1 MNRGVRRV
9 RGLVSRGV
17 LATVVALVG
26 ASSVAAQSL
35 THDFDMG
42 PANLADALRGVGD
55 RSGVQLLF
63 APDLVAGRRSPALRG
78 RHSLDEALRILLSQ
92 SGLTYR
98 RTAAGVVVIV
108 RADPSPARASRPTTP
123 VVPASTGEDGSVL
136 GLDPVTVVSA
146 KRAVSLRHA
155 PMSVHA
161 ITAQALDRAGVR
173 DFEDLVKVAPSLTIS
188 KTTQPGNNSINVRG
202 IGTYAYSIATEPSVV
217 VVIDD
222 VPQAFQATAF
232 TALTDIQQVEIL
244 RGPQSTLF
252 GKSSSAGVVFITTQ
266 PAGDTF
272 AARAEAFITDDHEQ
286 RLQAMITGPLRPDLK
301 ARLAVG
307 YSAYRGNI
315 FNLATGQWLNGQSDL
330 NLRGKLVWTP
340 SPVWSVTLSPY
351 FTRTL
356 ASCCVGADVEVSP
369 GATFGRDDIPRAV
382 VLKDVTPAPGNHFTR
397 LDVNARGNATNYGSG
412 LRIERAMDG
421 GGRLTSI
428 SSADHYYLYD
438 RQDTDASD
446 FDFST
451 VAPGAPAGGSGNG
464 GYFEINTI
472 TQELRLSSPSGTRL
486 GYVAGLYFGQTRSQ
500 RYFVRGSNT
509 LGDYNGLPSLPSTN
523 STAYS
528 RYTSNSRAESLAAF
542 GQGSL
547 AINERTALQAGLRIS
562 REKISYAFEDLGNDV
577 AYGIPRCSHRS
588 PSLPIQ
594 TCNRDTAVTGRI
606 GLETELTPGVTAFA
620 AYSTGYKGMAYD
632 LTSSL
637 TVRTPLASGPFAG
650 LPAADV
656 VAAQQPIA
664 PETVVNYEAGLRA
677 VLADR
682 RLTWNLTVYREVF
695 KGFQAQSRDSAIGV
709 NMLNSVGQVTAQGV
723 ESEFSAKLTPRLG
736 LNGALVYSRA
746 IMDRF
751 EDANCYIAQTAAEGC
766 VNGRQSLSGKTLFNA
781 PRWSLQAGAFYETPL
796 GGDWTLFGSAGV
808 RWQSRVLYS
817 LLQDPDSAEPAY
829 GVADLS
835 MGARNRRWRVTAFVN
850 NVFDQAFAVTRG
862 RDVQWNIDPSAP
874 TPINA
879 VHWKPARESGRHVG
893 LRVSVDY

>member
-1 MNRGVRRV
+1 MNWGAHRARV
-9 RGLVSRGV
+9 LFSRGV
-17 LATVVALVG
+17 LATVVTLVG
-26 ASSVAAQSL
+26 ASSVAAQGASY
-35 THDFDMG
+35 DFDMA
-42 PANLADALRGVGD
+42 PTNLADALRGVGD
-55 RSGVQLLF
+55 RSGIQLLF

-78 RHSLDEALRILLSQ
+78 RHSLDGALRIVLSR

-108 RADPSPARASRPTTP
+108 RAEAPPRVRVARPVSAPAPM
-123 VVPASTGEDGSVL
+123 VDEEPAV
-136 GLDPVTVVSA
+136 GLDSITVVSA
-146 KRAVSLRHA
+146 KRAVSLQHA
-155 PMSVHA
+155 PMSVLA
-161 ITAQALDRAGVR
+161 ITAETLERAGVH

-222 VPQAFQATAF
+222 VPQAFQAMAF
-232 TALTDIQQVEIL
+232 TALTDIQQVEVL

-266 PAGDTF
+266 PAGEVF
-272 AARAEAFITDDHEQ
+272 AARAETLVTDDHER
-286 RLQAMITGPLRPDLK
+286 RLQAMVTGPLGQDLK
-301 ARLAVG
+301 ARLAVS
-307 YSAYRGNI
+307 YSAYRGNV

-330 NLRGKLVWTP
+330 NLRAKLVWTP
-340 SPVWSVTLSPY
+340 GPEWSVTLSPY

-356 ASCCVGADVEVSP
+356 ASCCVGADVEVSE
-369 GATFGRDDIPRAV
+369 GATFGRNNIPRAV
-382 VLKDVTPAPGNHFTR
+382 ILKDITPAPGNHFTR

-412 LRIERAMDG
+412 LRIERAARG
-421 GGRLTSI
+421 GGRLTSV

-464 GYFEINTI
+464 GYFEIDSI
-472 TQELRLSSPSGTRL
+472 SQELRLSSPSGTRL
-486 GYVAGLYFGQTRSQ
+486 GYVAGLYYGQTRSR

-509 LGDYNGLPSLPSTN
+509 LGDFNGLPNLPSTN

-528 RYTSNSRAESLAAF
+528 RYTSSAKAESLAAF

-547 AINERTALQAGLRIS
+547 AIDSRTGLQAGLRIS
-562 REKISYAFEDLGNDV
+562 REKISYSFEDLGNGV
-577 AYGIPRCSHRS
+577 VYGIPHCSRQS
-588 PSLPIQ
+588 SSLPIQ
-594 TCNRDTAVTGRI
+594 TCNRDTAITGRI
-606 GLETELTPGVTAFA
+606 GLETRLTRGVTAFA

-632 LTSSL
+632 LTSTL
-637 TVRTPLASGPFAG
+637 TTRAPLTSGPFAG
-650 LPAADV
+650 MPIADA
-656 VAAQQPIA
+656 VAAQQPVA

-695 KGFQAQSRDSAIGV
+695 EGFQAQSRDDATGV
-709 NMLNSVGQVTAQGV
+709 NILNSVGHVTAQGV
-723 ESEFSAKLTPRLG
+723 ESEFSAKLTPRLS
-736 LNGALVYSRA
+736 LNGALAYSRA

-751 EDANCYIAQTAAEGC
+751 ENANCYVDQTVGEGC
-766 VNGRQSLSGKTLFNA
+766 VGGRQDLSGKTLFNA
-781 PRWSLQAGAFYETPL
+781 PRWSLQASAFYEAPL
-796 GGDWTLFGSAGV
+796 GRDWILFGAAGV

-829 GVADLS
+829 GLADLS
-835 MGARNRRWRVTAFVN
+835 LGVRNPRWKVTAFVN

-862 RDVQWNIDPSAP
+862 RDVQWNIDPSAA

-879 VHWKPARESGRHVG
+879 VHWKPARDSGRHIG
-893 LRVSVDY
+893 LRVAVDY